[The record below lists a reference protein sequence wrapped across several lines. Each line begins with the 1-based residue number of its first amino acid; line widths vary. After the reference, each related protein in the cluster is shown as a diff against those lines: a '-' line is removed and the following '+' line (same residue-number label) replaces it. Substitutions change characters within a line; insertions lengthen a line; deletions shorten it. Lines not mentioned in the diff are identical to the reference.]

1 MRTLRILA
9 VCGMGVGSSMLLR
22 LQGEKALRE
31 LGVEADFELA
41 DIGTARGASNGAD
54 LIVTTAELAE
64 RLQGVRP
71 PIVIIGNFLSLP
83 EMTSKLG
90 EAFRELGVID

>member
-1 MRTLRILA
+1 MGTLRILA

-31 LGVEADFELA
+31 LGVTADFELA
-41 DIGTARGASNGAD
+41 DIGTARGAANGAD

-64 RLQGVRP
+64 RLHGVKP
-71 PIVIIGNFLSLP
+71 PIVIIDNFLSLP

-90 EAFRELGVID
+90 EALRELGALD

>member
-1 MRTLRILA
+1 MMKILA

-22 LQGEKALRE
+22 LQGEKALRQ
-31 LGVEADFELA
+31 LGVAADFELA
-41 DIGTARGASNGAD
+41 DIGTARGAASGAN

-64 RLQGVRP
+64 RLHGVRP
-71 PIVIIGNFLSLP
+71 PIVIIDNFLSLP

-90 EAFRELGVID
+90 EAFREMGVLE